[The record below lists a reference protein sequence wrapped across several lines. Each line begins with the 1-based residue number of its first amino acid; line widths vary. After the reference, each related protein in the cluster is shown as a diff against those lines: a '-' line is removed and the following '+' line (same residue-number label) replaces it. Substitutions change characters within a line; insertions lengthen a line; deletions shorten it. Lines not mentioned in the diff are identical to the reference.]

1 MRKLTIWFLA
11 LAFSISASAAS
22 QKDKACLVENIY
34 REAGGESYEGKLA
47 VAQVTLQRLASKKFG
62 NTICKVVYA
71 QGQFSWTIPGRK
83 PRINKSSKNWKDSV
97 KAAESAL
104 TGKRI
109 KKISG
114 AYSFHPKGRKP
125 KWARMKRRL
134 GEIGRHVFYA
144 A

>member
-1 MRKLTIWFLA
+1 MKRIAA
-11 LAFSISASAAS
+11 LAAFLFMSLSSMAAS
-22 QKDKACLVENIY
+22 PKDKACLAENVY

-71 QGQFSWTIPGRK
+71 QGQFSWTISGRK
-83 PRINKSSKNWKDSV
+83 SRINKSSKNWKDSV